1 MYFPIDDILNDT
13 TFGIPKNNSEDLDS
27 IIKNIIITSENEA

>member
-13 TFGIPKNNSEDLDS
+13 IFGIPKDDTNNWDSLLDALLNNKSE
-27 IIKNIIITSENEA
+27 E

>member
-13 TFGIPKNNSEDLDS
+13 FFGIPIDDS
-27 IIKNIIITSENEA
+27 IELSNILVDIYNNTNEE